1 MKKIRI
7 TALVILGALM
17 LCVSGCGKKT
27 VVMREHIVGPGQT
40 LWQIAGQHIKDQDAA
55 CDIREF
61 IYLISQ
67 ANGIKDADKI
77 QPGQVLLIPL
87 GK

>member
-17 LCVSGCGKKT
+17 LCVAGCGKKT
-27 VVMREHIVGPGQT
+27 VVMREHIVGRGQT
-40 LWQIAGQHIKDQDAA
+40 LWQIAGQHIKDQDET

-67 ANGIKDADKI
+67 ANGIKDAGKI

-87 GK
+87 EK